1 VTAVDKAVLDSSVL
15 ISGFLKPGGTCGKL
29 LDAAESGVLSLC
41 LSHEI
46 IAETADKLLGKT
58 KLQRR
63 YSYGPEHVEAFCAG
77 LAATAEVV
85 TDLPRERFVP
95 ADSKDDMVVATA
107 VSARAGY
114 IVTGD
119 RKHLLS
125 LGMCAGVQ
133 IVSPRQF
140 LKLLRAGSTR

>member
-1 VTAVDKAVLDSSVL
+1 VRKAVLDSSVL
-15 ISGFLKPGGTCGKL
+15 ISGFLKPEGTCGEL
-29 LDAAESGVLSLC
+29 LDAAESGVFSLC

-77 LAATAEVV
+77 LTATAEVV
-85 TDLPRERFVP
+85 TDLHCERFVP
-95 ADSKDDMVVATA
+95 DDPKDDMVVATA
-107 VSARAGY
+107 VRARADY
-114 IVTGD
+114 LVTGD

-125 LGMCAGVQ
+125 LGTCGSVQ

-140 LKLLRAGSTR
+140 LDLLRAGSTR